1 MKNTDEVNAI
11 KVIQMYEIKI
21 LTQQPA
27 FKIENVVTNKHFI
40 FELLLGW
47 DMWPIGHA

>member
-21 LTQQPA
+21 LTQQPE
-27 FKIENVVTNKHFI
+27 FKIKNMVTNKKII
-40 FELLLGW
+40 FELLLDEICGQ
-47 DMWPIGHA
+47 